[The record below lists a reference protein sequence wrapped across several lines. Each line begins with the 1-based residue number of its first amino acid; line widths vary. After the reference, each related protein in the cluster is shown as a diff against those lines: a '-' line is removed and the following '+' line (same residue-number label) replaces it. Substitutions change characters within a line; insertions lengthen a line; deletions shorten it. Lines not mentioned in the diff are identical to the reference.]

1 MIQKTTLPKADT
13 AEKTRKW
20 HFLDA
25 ADQVLGRLS
34 TKIAVLLM
42 GKHKRDFCP
51 NVDCGD
57 FVVVINTDKVRI
69 TGNKMEDKF
78 YFRHSGYANGAR
90 TIPYKRQMEKD
101 STKVMELSVRRM
113 LDDNRLRDRRMKRL
127 RIFPGTQTQF
137 AAAKTVKATDIKAAD
152 IKE

>member
-1 MIQKTTLPKADT
+1 MTQKTTLPKADT

-25 ADQVLGRLS
+25 SDQVLGRLS

-42 GKHKRDFCP
+42 GKHKRDFAP

-57 FVVVINTDKVRI
+57 FVVVTNTDKVRI
-69 TGNKMEDKF
+69 TGNKSEAKF

-90 TIPYKRQMEKD
+90 TIPYKRQMEND
-101 STKVMELSVRRM
+101 STRVMELSVRRM
-113 LDDNRLRDRRMKRL
+113 LDDNRLRDKRMKRL
-127 RIFPGTQTQF
+127 RLFAGTQTQF
-137 AAAKTVKATDIKAAD
+137 TAAKTAKTTAA
-152 IKE
+152 KE

>member
-1 MIQKTTLPKADT
+1 MTQKTTLPKADT

-25 ADQVLGRLS
+25 SDQVLGRLS

-57 FVVVINTDKVRI
+57 FVVVTNTDKVRI
-69 TGNKMEDKF
+69 TGNKAEDKF
-78 YFRHSGYANGAR
+78 YFRHSGYAGGAK
-90 TIPYKRQMEKD
+90 TIPYKRQMEND

-113 LDDNRLRDRRMKRL
+113 LDDNRLRDKRMKRL
-127 RIFPGTQTQF
+127 RIFSGTQTQF
-137 AAAKTVKATDIKAAD
+137 PLPKAAKTAAVTDN
-152 IKE
+152 KE

>member
-1 MIQKTTLPKADT
+1 MTQKTTLPKADT

-42 GKHKRDFCP
+42 GKHKRDFAP

-57 FVVVINTDKVRI
+57 FVVVTNTDKVRI
-69 TGNKMEDKF
+69 TGNKAEDKF
-78 YFRHSGYANGAR
+78 YFRHSGYAGGAR
-90 TIPYKRQMEKD
+90 TIPYKRQMEND
-101 STKVMELSVRRM
+101 STRVMELSVRRM
-113 LDDNRLRDRRMKRL
+113 LDDNRLRDKRMKRL
-127 RIFPGTQTQF
+127 RLFAGTQTQF
-137 AAAKTVKATDIKAAD
+137 TAPKAVKAEAT
-152 IKE
+152 KE

>member
-1 MIQKTTLPKADT
+1 MTQKTTLPKADT

-25 ADQVLGRLS
+25 SDQVLGRLS

-42 GKHKRDFCP
+42 GKHKRDFAT

-57 FVVVINTDKVRI
+57 FVVVTNTDKVRI
-69 TGNKMEDKF
+69 TGNKAEQKF

-90 TIPYKRQMEKD
+90 TIPYKRQMEND

-113 LDDNRLRDRRMKRL
+113 LDDNRLRDKRMKRL
-127 RIFPGTQTQF
+127 RIFFGAQTQF
-137 AAAKTVKATDIKAAD
+137 PMPKTAAAK
-152 IKE
+152 

>member
-25 ADQVLGRLS
+25 TDMVLGRLS

-42 GKHKRDFCP
+42 GKHKRDFAP

-57 FVVVINTDKVRI
+57 FVVVTNTDKLRI
-69 TGNKMEDKF
+69 TGNKAEDKF
-78 YFRHSGYANGAR
+78 YFRHSGYANGAK
-90 TIPYKRQMEKD
+90 TIPYKRQMEND
-101 STKVMELSVRRM
+101 STKVLELSVKRM
-113 LDDNRLRDRRMKRL
+113 LDDNKMRDRRLKRL
-127 RIFPGTQTQF
+127 RIFAGAQKQF
-137 AAAKTVKATDIKAAD
+137 AAAKAA
-152 IKE
+152 K